1 MPSTRR
7 QFVPSSERP
16 ETLQAALVGV
26 AYVLAVQLAFLIM
39 PFTSETLWL
48 WPLGL
53 LEAVDRGSLV
63 QFLSEWEWW
72 LALAFP
78 VAVFVLGHLGTY
90 AYLVDRNPIP
100 ALLGIGYL
108 AALYLTEVVFM
119 GRFEYAILYVL
130 LGPIFALLSL
140 TVVHVGS
147 RQRTDGDTP
156 S

>member
-7 QFVPSSERP
+7 LFVPSSGRP
-16 ETLQAALVGV
+16 ETLQAALMGV

-63 QFLSEWEWW
+63 QFLTEWEWW

-78 VAVFVLGHLGTY
+78 MAVFVLGHRGTY
-90 AYLVDRNPIP
+90 AYLVDRNPLP

-119 GRFEYAILYVL
+119 GRSEYGILYVML
-130 LGPIFALLSL
+130 APIFALFSLSAA
-140 TVVHVGS
+140 HAGS

>member
-7 QFVPSSERP
+7 LIVPPRGRP
-16 ETLQAALVGV
+16 ETLQAALAGV
-26 AYVLAVQLAFLIM
+26 AYVLTVQLAFLLM

-53 LEAVDRGSLV
+53 LEAVDRGARV
-63 QFLSEWEWW
+63 QFLTEWEWW

-78 VAVFVLGHLGTY
+78 MAVFAIGHLGTY
-90 AYLVDRNPIP
+90 AYLVDRNPLP

-130 LGPIFALLSL
+130 LAPLLALVSL
-140 TVVHVGS
+140 TATRVGS
-147 RQRTDGDTP
+147 RQLTDGN
-156 S
+156 

>member
-7 QFVPSSERP
+7 LIVPPRGRP
-16 ETLQAALVGV
+16 ETLQAALAGV
-26 AYVLAVQLAFLIM
+26 AYVLAVQLAFLLM

-53 LEAVDRGSLV
+53 LEAVDRGALV
-63 QFLSEWEWW
+63 QFLTEWEWW

-78 VAVFVLGHLGTY
+78 MAVFAIGHLGTY
-90 AYLVDRNPIP
+90 AYLVDRNPLP

-130 LGPIFALLSL
+130 LAPLLALVSL
-140 TVVHVGS
+140 TATRVGS
-147 RQRTDGDTP
+147 RQLTNGN
-156 S
+156 